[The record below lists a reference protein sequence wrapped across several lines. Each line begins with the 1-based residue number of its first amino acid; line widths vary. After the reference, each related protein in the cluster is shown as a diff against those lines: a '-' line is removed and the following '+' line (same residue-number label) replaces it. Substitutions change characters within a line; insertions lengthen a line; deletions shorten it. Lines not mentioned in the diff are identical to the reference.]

1 MFTLRSTDKD
11 GQPSLQVDIAPNWP
25 ILDQTKTHWL
35 TGKPATVDK
44 VPIYPE
50 TRDWVL
56 GPAIQVYKETTFYL
70 KDNRIPDSPIKTAND
85 EARCSLMDCYI
96 NPEDVTT
103 LLLMPH
109 LDTVFDIES
118 PEEAASAESYLNR
131 KIGSKVLRMIFKN
144 IPELKD
150 PILRRTID
158 NSLVETKADIT
169 LAVEARKIHE
179 LSADDESVNLI
190 RQTACKKVDRQLS
203 AMRDAMTE
211 ISYLHGNY
219 RPNEKR
225 SLSAEDKKAI
235 FAEIIQAKYGP
246 SARP

>member
-1 MFTLRSTDKD
+1 MFTIRSTDKD

-25 ILDQTKTHWL
+25 ILDQTRTHWL
-35 TGKPATVDK
+35 TGKPAVVDK
-44 VPIYPE
+44 IPIYPE

-56 GPAIQVYKETTFYL
+56 GPAVQIYKETTFYL
-70 KDNRIPDSPIKTAND
+70 NDNRIPDSPIETASD
-85 EARCSLMDCYI
+85 EARCGIMDCYV
-96 NPEDVTT
+96 NPEDVAT
-103 LLLMPH
+103 LSIPYV
-109 LDTVFDIES
+109 DKVFDINS
-118 PEEAASAESYLNR
+118 PEEVASAESYLNR

-158 NSLVETKADIT
+158 SSLVETKADIA

-179 LSADDESVNLI
+179 LSPDDKSVKLI
-190 RQTACKKVDRQLS
+190 RQAACKQVDRQLS

-211 ISYLHGNY
+211 ISYLHCDY

-235 FAEIIQAKYGP
+235 FAEMIQAKYGP
-246 SARP
+246 SAQP

>member
-1 MFTLRSTDKD
+1 MFTIRSTDKD
-11 GQPSLQVDIAPNWP
+11 GQPSLQVDIAPGWP
-25 ILDQTKTHWL
+25 ILDQTRTNWL
-35 TGKPATVDK
+35 TGKPAVVDK
-44 VPIYPE
+44 IPIYPE

-56 GPAIQVYKETTFYL
+56 GPAVQTYKETTFYL
-70 KDNRIPDSPIKTAND
+70 NDNRIPDSPIETAD
-85 EARCSLMDCYI
+85 SEARCGIMDYYV
-96 NPEDVTT
+96 NPEDITT

-109 LDTVFDIES
+109 LDKVFDIDS

-158 NSLVETKADIT
+158 SSLVETQAGIA

-179 LSADDESVNLI
+179 LSPDDESVNLI
-190 RQTACKKVDRQLS
+190 RQAACKKVDRQLS

-211 ISYLHGNY
+211 LAYVSSTY
-219 RPNEKR
+219 RPKHRPELNTTDKR
-225 SLSAEDKKAI
+225 EI
-235 FAEIIQAKYGP
+235 FAEMVAAKYEP
-246 SARP
+246 PAKS

>member
-1 MFTLRSTDKD
+1 MFTVRSTNKNS
-11 GQPSLQVDIAPNWP
+11 QPSFQVDIAPNWP
-25 ILDQTKTHWL
+25 ILDQTKTNWL

-56 GPAIQVYKETTFYL
+56 GPAIQVYKETMFYL
-70 KDNRIPDSPIKTAND
+70 KDNRIPDSPIETAND
-85 EARCSLMDCYI
+85 EARCGIMDHYVS
-96 NPEDVTT
+96 PEDITT
-103 LLLMPH
+103 LLLIPH
-109 LDTVFDIES
+109 LDTVFDIDS

-179 LSADDESVNLI
+179 LSADDESVSLI
-190 RQTACKKVDRQLS
+190 RQAACKKVDRQLS

-211 ISYLHGNY
+211 LAYVSGTY
-219 RPNEKR
+219 RPKHKPELNTADRRE
-225 SLSAEDKKAI
+225 I
-235 FAEIIQAKYGP
+235 FAEMIAAKYEP
-246 SARP
+246 PAES

>member
-25 ILDQTKTHWL
+25 ILDQTKTNWL

>member
-1 MFTLRSTDKD
+1 M
-11 GQPSLQVDIAPNWP
+11 DIAPNWP
-25 ILDQTKTHWL
+25 ILDQTKTNWL
-35 TGKPATVDK
+35 TGKPAVVDK
-44 VPIYPE
+44 IPVYPE

-85 EARCSLMDCYI
+85 EARCSLMDCYV
-96 NPEDVTT
+96 NPEDIAT
-103 LLLMPH
+103 LLISH
-109 LDTVFDIES
+109 LDTVFDIDS

-131 KIGSKVLRMIFKN
+131 KIGSKILRMIFKN

-179 LSADDESVNLI
+179 LSPDDESVKLI
-190 RQTACKKVDRQLS
+190 RQATCKKVDRQLS

-211 ISYLHGNY
+211 LAYVNGVD
-219 RPNEKR
+219 R
-225 SLSAEDKKAI
+225 SKHKPGLSAADKREI
-235 FAEIIQAKYGP
+235 FAEMVVAKYEP
-246 SARP
+246 PAES

>member
-1 MFTLRSTDKD
+1 MFTVSSPEKND
-11 GQPSLQVDIAPNWP
+11 QPSFQVDITPSWP
-25 ILDQTKTHWL
+25 ILDQTRTNWL
-35 TGKPATVDK
+35 TGRPATVDK
-44 VPIYPE
+44 IPVYPE
-50 TRDWVL
+50 ARDWVL
-56 GPAIQVYKETTFYL
+56 GPAVQIYKETTFYL
-70 KDNRIPDSPIKTAND
+70 NDNRIPDSPIKTAD
-85 EARCSLMDCYI
+85 SEAYCGIMDYYV
-96 NPEDVTT
+96 NPEDIAT
-103 LLLMPH
+103 LFIPYV
-109 LDTVFDIES
+109 DKVFDINS

-179 LSADDESVNLI
+179 LSPDDESVNLI

-211 ISYLHGNY
+211 LAYVSGTY
-219 RPNEKR
+219 RPKHKPELNTADRRE
-225 SLSAEDKKAI
+225 I
-235 FAEIIQAKYGP
+235 FAEMIAAKYEP
-246 SARP
+246 PAES

>member
-11 GQPSLQVDIAPNWP
+11 SQPSFQVDIAPDWP
-25 ILDQTKTHWL
+25 ILDQTRTNWF
-35 TGKPATVDK
+35 TGNPATADK
-44 VPIYPE
+44 IPIYPE
-50 TRDWVL
+50 ARDWVL

-85 EARCSLMDCYI
+85 EARCSLMDCYV
-96 NPEDVTT
+96 NPEDITT

-109 LDTVFDIES
+109 LDTVFDIDS

-131 KIGSKVLRMIFKN
+131 KIGSKILRMIFKN

-158 NSLVETKADIT
+158 NSLVETKADIA

-179 LSADDESVNLI
+179 LSADDESVRLI
-190 RQTACKKVDRQLS
+190 RQATCKKVDRQLS
-203 AMRDAMTE
+203 SMRDAMTE
-211 ISYLHGNY
+211 LAYVSGTY
-219 RPNEKR
+219 RPKHKPELNTADRRE
-225 SLSAEDKKAI
+225 I
-235 FAEIIQAKYGP
+235 FAEMIAAKYGP

>member
-1 MFTLRSTDKD
+1 MFTIRSTDKD
-11 GQPSLQVDIAPNWP
+11 GQPSFQVDIAPNWP
-25 ILDQTKTHWL
+25 ILDQAKTNWL

>member
-1 MFTLRSTDKD
+1 MFTVRSTDKD
-11 GQPSLQVDIAPNWP
+11 GQPSFQVDIAPNWP
-25 ILDQTKTHWL
+25 ILDQTKTNWL

-56 GPAIQVYKETTFYL
+56 GPAIQVYKETMFYL

-85 EARCSLMDCYI
+85 EARCSLMDCYV
-96 NPEDVTT
+96 NPEDIAT
-103 LLLMPH
+103 LLISH
-109 LDTVFDIES
+109 LDTVFDIDS

-158 NSLVETKADIT
+158 SSLVETKDDIAMT
-169 LAVEARKIHE
+169 VETRKIHE
-179 LSADDESVNLI
+179 LSADDESVSLI
-190 RQTACKKVDRQLS
+190 RQAACKKVDRQLS
-203 AMRDAMTE
+203 SMRDAMTE
-211 ISYLHGNY
+211 ISYLHGDY

-235 FAEIIQAKYGP
+235 FAEMIQAKYGP
-246 SARP
+246 SAQP